1 MTHPDHAGPAVP
13 VLGWP
18 VTALLVLVPAAVYA
32 ALVRARG
39 RPWPPLRTAST
50 VVGLVLVALAL
61 SPLLEPAGHHDPHLH
76 MVQHLLLGMVAPV
89 ALVLGAPGTLLLGAL
104 PVASRGVLRVLLRSR
119 ALHVLTH
126 PVTAAV
132 LSVGGLHVLYLTP
145 LHALAAADG
154 TVRALVNA
162 HVLASGVLF
171 AWAVAGPDPAPRRPS
186 VTTRAVVLVL
196 AGGAHAHLAKLLYA
210 HDLHG
215 LADAAPLMYYGGDL
229 AELLLAVALFASWYR
244 ARPSSVSGPRRRA
257 HPARPHPSGP
267 RRDRVLPPPRTAVQ
281 VDAGQA

>member
-1 MTHPDHAGPAVP
+1 MTHAGHAVP
-13 VLGWP
+13 VVGWL
-18 VTALLVLVPAAVYA
+18 VTVLLVLVPAAAYS

-50 VVGLVLVALAL
+50 VAGLVLAALAV
-61 SPLLEPAGHHDPHLH
+61 SPLLGPHHDPHGH

-89 ALVLGAPGTLLLGAL
+89 ALVLGAPGTLLLGAV
-104 PVASRGVLRVLLRSR
+104 PVARRGVARAVLRSR
-119 ALHVLTH
+119 VLHVLTH

-154 TVRALVNA
+154 TVRALVDL
-162 HVLASGVLF
+162 HVLLAGVLF
-171 AWAVAGPDPAPRRPS
+171 AWAIAGTDPSPRRPS

-196 AGGAHAHLAKLLYA
+196 AGGAHAHLAKLVFA

-215 LADAAPLMYYGGDL
+215 LRDAAPLMYYGGDL

-244 ARPSSVSGPRRRA
+244 ARPSPVSGPRRRA
-257 HPARPHPSGP
+257 HPAGPHPDRA
-267 RRDRVLPPPRTAVQ
+267 RRSRVLPPPGTAVQ